1 MTNICYK
8 IKYVA
13 FVMMLALLFVCPV
26 SAAPGGGHQGGGH
39 QGSAYQGGGHQG
51 GGHQSG
57 AYQSR
62 GIQGRG
68 YQSRGFQGR
77 GYHGSYYGGYHGSY
91 YRGYHGS
98 YGYRY
103 GHYGYWYGG
112 WWFPWV
118 GIIPYLPFYYQT
130 IWIGGYPYYYADGD
144 YYAPT
149 DNGYMVVNPQPQAV
163 APQTGQQTGQQIG
176 QQSTIEPSTKLF
188 IYPRNGQSEKQQ
200 ADDRSQCDRWAVGQ
214 SGYDPAK
221 PADGTS
227 SFQKNADYQRAMAA
241 CLDARGYSTK

>member
-26 SAAPGGGHQGGGH
+26 SAAQGGHQGGGH
-39 QGSAYQGGGHQG
+39 QG
-51 GGHQSG
+51 G
-57 AYQSR
+57 A
-62 GIQGRG
+62 

-77 GYHGSYYGGYHGSY
+77 GFQGRGFQGRGFQGRGYRGSYYGGYHGSY
-91 YRGYHGS
+91 YHGYHGS

-149 DNGYMVVNPQPQAV
+149 DNGYMVVNPQPQGQGQAQSQAV
-163 APQTGQQTGQQIG
+163 SPQTGQQTEQQ
-176 QQSTIEPSTKLF
+176 TTMEPSTKLF

-200 ADDRSQCDRWAVGQ
+200 AEDRSACDHWAVGQ
-214 SGYDPAK
+214 TGYDSAK
-221 PADGTS
+221 PADGT